1 MAEFLIQ
8 NSVDLKIEKENS
20 FSNLIQS
27 KIRESDLLSTFP
39 LLLHL
44 LLQLVPQVY
53 ILLLPLL
60 TQVLAWASQVQVLQ
74 LIRYSLE
81 LVMFSLLS
89 DSLYRCHQSC

>member
-1 MAEFLIQ
+1 MIG
-8 NSVDLKIEKENS
+8 
-20 FSNLIQS
+20 
-27 KIRESDLLSTFP
+27 ESDLLNTFP

-60 TQVLAWASQVQVLQ
+60 TQVLAWAFQVQALQ

-81 LVMFSLLS
+81 LVMFSPLN
-89 DSLYRCHQSC
+89 DSLCRCHQSC